1 MSRISRGEATP
12 ARSLSGAVIILACA
26 TGVIVATEF
35 IVVGLLPVMAR
46 DLDLSL
52 SRAGSFVTWFALS
65 SAILGPI
72 LTIAVSRIEP
82 RRALIAALLV
92 FGVGNLVITLVP
104 SYLTISAVRIIQG
117 AALPVFVSVA
127 NAAIARL
134 AGPGREGRAIALV
147 NIGVVAGLVL
157 AVPAGVALADHSGWS
172 MSFVCLAVLALIA
185 TAAVGAGFSRMGS
198 AELASIRA
206 QAMIVRRPLFQAH
219 LLLSAVLFTAMFAA
233 YTYLA
238 AFLEI
243 VAGFDGRGVAQALAG
258 FGVAGLFGNWVAGR
272 VVDRGPT
279 AATAGVALALA
290 LATISVSLAGG
301 LLGLLLPLL
310 AFWGAAHAA
319 AFVLCQVRVMFA
331 AASAP
336 AFASALNIS
345 ACNVGIAAGAIA
357 GGSIVEHG
365 GIESV
370 GFGSAGLALF
380 ALVIAVLVQVRD
392 RSPDRAGKRT
402 SSAID
407 ASSGEISRN
416 MRS

>member
-1 MSRISRGEATP
+1 MSRISRGEAPP
-12 ARSLSGAVIILACA
+12 ARSLTGAVILLACA

-46 DLDLSL
+46 DLDVSL
-52 SRAGSFVTWFALS
+52 AEAGSFVTWFALS

-72 LTIAVSRIEP
+72 LTIVVSRIEP
-82 RRALIAALLV
+82 CRVLVAALLV
-92 FGVGNLVITLVP
+92 FGFGNLVVTLVP
-104 SYLTISAVRIIQG
+104 SYITISAVRIIQG

-157 AVPAGVALADHSGWS
+157 AVPAGVALADHSGWL
-172 MSFVCLAVLALIA
+172 MSFIYLAALAMIA
-185 TAAVGAGFSRMGS
+185 TAAIGAGFPRIGT
-198 AELASIRA
+198 ADIASIRA
-206 QAMIVRRPLFQAH
+206 QAMIVRRPWFQAH

-243 VAGFDGRGVAQALAG
+243 VAGFDGRGIAQALAG
-258 FGVAGLFGNWVAGR
+258 FGVAGLLGNWVAGR
-272 VVDRGPT
+272 VVGRGPT
-279 AATAGVALALA
+279 AATAGVAFALA
-290 LATISVSLAGG
+290 LATMSVSLAGG
-301 LLGLLLPLL
+301 LRRLLLPVL

-331 AASAP
+331 GASAP

-357 GGSIVEHG
+357 GGAIVEHS
-365 GIESV
+365 GIASI

-380 ALVIAVLVQVRD
+380 AFVIAVLVRVRD
-392 RSPDRAGKRT
+392 RSPDRAGERT
-402 SSAID
+402 GSAMD
-407 ASSGEISRN
+407 ASSVKTSCT
-416 MRS
+416 MRP